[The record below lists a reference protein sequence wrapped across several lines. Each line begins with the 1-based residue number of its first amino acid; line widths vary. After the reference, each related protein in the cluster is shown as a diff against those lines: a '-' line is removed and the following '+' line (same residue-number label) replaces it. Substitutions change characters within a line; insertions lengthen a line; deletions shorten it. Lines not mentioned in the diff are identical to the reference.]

1 MRGATTAILIALLTC
16 AIAISNAQALTEAE
30 KKRTT
35 DLWPSLMDAI
45 QPYRNSL
52 ESWSVEFDEK
62 KWYSQNR
69 VMPSTAAEFTTLMN
83 DLVEIEKI
91 ITSEKFSGLKG
102 FWGREDDI
110 IQRPQNWQEICQARV
125 QISQKV
131 LKRELPRILK
141 PQILTIQLMTQSL
154 RDFDGWGLSEEGLSV
169 VMGKR
174 DPIRKKTFE
183 KVSSLFT
190 AVQLPMEGT
199 TVDEVE
205 KACDELVAVAKE
217 LAPKAKPSAT
227 ASITSI
233 VAPLKQRWAS
243 GLWKDR
249 KITKVNTES
258 ATWKITKNA
267 VGTPLYR
274 TCSVVVQFK
283 LDGFDYLI
291 EYSTQI
297 KEDYKGSGKY
307 QYVTSN
313 IAPEYRI
320 IKS

>member
-1 MRGATTAILIALLTC
+1 MKVIAKAIFMALLVGGSS
-16 AIAISNAQALTEAE
+16 AAFSQEITEAE

-52 ESWSVEFDEK
+52 ESWAVEFDEK

-69 VMPSTAAEFTTLMN
+69 VMPTTAAEFTALMN

-91 ITSEKFSGLKG
+91 ITSEKYSGLKG

-131 LKRELPRILK
+131 LKRELSRILK
-141 PQILTIQLMTQSL
+141 PQIMTIQSMTQSL
-154 RDFDGWGLSEEGLSV
+154 RDFDGWGLSEEGLNV
-169 VMGKR
+169 VLGKR
-174 DPIRKKTFE
+174 EPIRKKTFE
-183 KVSSLFT
+183 KVSGLFS
-190 AVQLPMEGT
+190 AVQLPMEST
-199 TVDEVE
+199 TVDELE
-205 KACDELVAVAKE
+205 KACDELVSVAKE
-217 LAPKAKPSAT
+217 MAPKTKPSAT
-227 ASITSI
+227 ATISSI

-243 GLWKDR
+243 GAWKDR
-249 KITKVNTES
+249 KITKINTES
-258 ATWKITKNA
+258 ASWKITKNA

-283 LDGFDYLI
+283 LEGFDHLI

-320 IKS
+320 VKS